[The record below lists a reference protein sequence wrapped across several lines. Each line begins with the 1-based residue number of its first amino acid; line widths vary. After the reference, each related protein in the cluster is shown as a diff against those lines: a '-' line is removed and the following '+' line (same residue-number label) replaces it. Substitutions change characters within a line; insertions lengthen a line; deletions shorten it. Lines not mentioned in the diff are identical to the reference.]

1 MAPTEI
7 SVLQTQAIVAG
18 YAADSPERVFV
29 ARDGVWG
36 PQTEAAVRRFQGAH
50 NLLVDGIVGPN
61 TTRVLYAVLDPDWS
75 TAHFNWDE
83 FDSRGS
89 FDGGLTP
96 DVRRNVLLMMF
107 KLEAVRFMGG
117 LRPLH
122 VNFGDQRG
130 RGFRTP
136 DHNADVGG
144 ASNSQHMYGIAA
156 DINLDGL
163 TPNQLASL
171 CKRAGFSGVKA
182 YSGHVHVDSRVEF
195 EYGSQSWWWA

>member
-61 TTRVLYAVLDPDWS
+61 TTKALFGVLDPDWS
-75 TAHFNWDE
+75 TTHFNWDE
-83 FDSRGS
+83 FASRNG
-89 FDGGLTP
+89 FMGGLTP
-96 DVRRNVLLMMF
+96 NVQSNVLLLMF
-107 KLEAVRFMGG
+107 KLEAVRFKAGQH
-117 LRPLH
+117 PLIPTS
-122 VNFGDQRG
+122 
-130 RGFRTP
+130 GFR
-136 DHNADVGG
+136 DEYHNSNVGG
-144 ASNSQHMYGIAA
+144 ARNSQHQYGIAA
-156 DINLDGL
+156 DIYVPGL
-163 TPNQLASL
+163 SPIQLAGI
-171 CKRAGFSGVKA
+171 CKSSGFSGVKA